1 MPRPVDV
8 NGSSYVPGLDG
19 LRALAVIAVLGY
31 HFAIPQM
38 AGGLLGVSIFFTLS
52 GFLITSILV
61 STLERTGGL
70 ELRKF
75 WLHRAR
81 RLLPALIVVLV
92 VVLAV
97 TAITDTESLSKRW
110 SEAVSA
116 AFYVNN
122 WATIA
127 GDGSYFDS
135 FAGPQPLEHLWSLA
149 IEEQFYLL
157 WPLLLLVLLAL
168 LGRLVDVA
176 KATVGLAAASFG
188 LMAIVAQPA
197 LDNTR
202 AYEGTDTRAGE
213 LLVGAALALVYR
225 PSRVR
230 TLPPA
235 AARVAIDAVGLAA
248 LGVLL
253 WMVVSTSFYSL
264 SLYRGGFL
272 LLSLATALVVAVVSY
287 PGSLL
292 GSAFGVPPLRWIGER
307 SYGIY
312 LWHMPVVAFTPPS
325 LLEGV
330 SVRLVVLQV
339 ALTLALAALSWRLI
353 ENPIRQHGF
362 AGAFRRPAASPSLL
376 APTPPTPARSGL
388 VLTAAAVVTLTSCSF
403 IVNSDD
409 GDGPD
414 SVVSDGAP
422 LPPTQTG
429 GRNAD
434 ADNAAHHG
442 DHHASTRWETSC
454 DSVVHVGDSTSLG
467 LMDPDYGLRRGQRVD
482 AQYRKV
488 GVENV
493 DTDILG
499 ARSIVEHYHDQPNAQ
514 EATASR
520 MDDGYDG
527 CWVFA
532 MGTNEV
538 ANQAVGGV
546 VPLDERIDLLM
557 NEIDGQPA
565 MWLTVKTRL
574 SSGPWANEEMAKW
587 NDALLDACERYPN
600 LRVYDWASEVHD
612 GWYIPDGIHFTTPGY
627 VQRARR
633 TAQALAVAF
642 PFEGSPSDD
651 CFVTP
656 A

>member
-1 MPRPVDV
+1 MPRPVDH
-8 NGSSYVPGLDG
+8 STTYVPGLDG
-19 LRALAVIAVLGY
+19 IRALAVIAVLGY

-38 AGGLLGVSIFFTLS
+38 SGGLLGVSIFFTLS

-61 STLERTGGL
+61 STWERTGGL
-70 ELRKF
+70 ELRRF

-81 RLLPALIVVLV
+81 RLLPALVVVLV

-97 TAITDTESLSKRW
+97 TAITDAAALPTRW
-110 SEAVSA
+110 GETVSA
-116 AFYVNN
+116 IFYVNN

-127 GDGSYFDS
+127 ADGSYFDY
-135 FAGPQPLEHLWSLA
+135 FAGPQPLEHLWSLS
-149 IEEQFYLL
+149 IEEQFYLI
-157 WPLLLLVLLAL
+157 WPLLLLLLLSRLA
-168 LGRLVDVA
+168 GRLADVA
-176 KATVGLAAASFG
+176 KVTGVLAVASFV
-188 LMAIVAQPA
+188 LMAILAHPG

-202 AYEGTDTRAGE
+202 AYEGTDTRVGE

-225 PSRVR
+225 PARIR
-230 TLPPA
+230 ELPPTGVRIA
-235 AARVAIDAVGLAA
+235 VDGVGLAA
-248 LGVLL
+248 LGVML

-272 LLSLATALVVAVVSY
+272 LLALATALVVAVVSY

-292 GSAFGVPPLRWIGER
+292 DSALGIGPLRWIGER

-325 LLEGV
+325 LLDGV
-330 SVRLVVLQV
+330 SVPLVVLQV
-339 ALTLALAALSWRLI
+339 ALTLALAALSWRLL
-353 ENPIRQHGF
+353 ENPIRQRGF
-362 AGAFRRPAASPSLL
+362 VEAFRRPIASPSPIYA
-376 APTPPTPARSGL
+376 APTLARGTLAFS
-388 VLTAAAVVTLTSCSF
+388 AAAVVTLTSCSF
-403 IVNSDD
+403 IVGSDEEVAS
-409 GDGPD
+409 GTTVSPD
-414 SVVSDGAP
+414 DPP
-422 LPPTQTG
+422 LPPKVERSDEEQSEQDSPPG
-429 GRNAD
+429 SN
-434 ADNAAHHG
+434 
-442 DHHASTRWETSC
+442 RWETSC
-454 DSVVHVGDSTSLG
+454 QSVVHVGDSTSIG
-467 LMDPDYGLRRGQRVD
+467 LMDPEYGLRRSERID

-499 ARSIVEHYHDQPNAQ
+499 ARSIVERYKDQPNAA

-520 MDDGYDG
+520 MDEGYEG

-546 VPLDERIDLLM
+546 VDLPERIDMLM
-557 NEIDGQPA
+557 DEIDGQPA
-565 MWLTVKTRL
+565 MWLTVKSRL
-574 SSGPWANEEMAKW
+574 ASGPWANDEMAKW
-587 NDALLDACERYPN
+587 NDALRDACERYPN
-600 LRVYDWASEVHD
+600 LWVYDWASEVHD

-627 VQRARR
+627 VERAQR
-633 TAQALAVAF
+633 TARALAVAY
-642 PFEGSPSDD
+642 PSEGEPSED